1 MLRFAKAA
9 PEAGLQNKSQQNQT
23 NNYTQLG
30 MPGAES
36 LPILRQP
43 LPVRGRTTKE

>member
-23 NNYTQLG
+23 KNYTQLG
-30 MPGAES
+30 MPGES